1 MKNNIEWI
9 FFDVGSTLVN
19 EEKVYCHR
27 LQDIADAAGE
37 PFEKIYNMAID
48 LYKNNKKGDLE
59 LTRKYK
65 VSGSKWYLEEE
76 ELFGDTEETLNALSQ
91 NYKIGII
98 ANQPIGTA
106 ERLEK
111 FGIKKYIDLIIASA
125 EEGVEKPDKRIFN
138 IALSKAFCNPENA
151 VMIGDRIDND
161 IVPAKELGMKTIWI
175 KQGFGKYWNIT
186 GENEIPDEEINSL
199 SELKERFL

>member
-27 LQDIADAAGE
+27 LQDIAAAAGE

-76 ELFGDTEETLNALSQ
+76 ELFEDTEETLKALSQ
-91 NYKIGII
+91 KYKIGII
-98 ANQPIGTA
+98 ANQSLGTA
-106 ERLEK
+106 DRLEK

-125 EEGVEKPDKRIFN
+125 EEGVEKPDKKIFN
-138 IALSKAFCNPENA
+138 IALSKASCNPENA

-161 IVPAKELGMKTIWI
+161 IIPAKELGMNTIWI

-186 GENEIPDEEINSL
+186 CENEIPDEEMNSL

>member
-1 MKNNIEWI
+1 M
-9 FFDVGSTLVN
+9 
-19 EEKVYCHR
+19 
-27 LQDIADAAGE
+27 
-37 PFEKIYNMAID
+37 
-48 LYKNNKKGDLE
+48 
-59 LTRKYK
+59 
-65 VSGSKWYLEEE
+65 
-76 ELFGDTEETLNALSQ
+76 
-91 NYKIGII
+91 
-98 ANQPIGTA
+98 
-106 ERLEK
+106 
-111 FGIKKYIDLIIASA
+111 KKYIDLIIASA

-138 IALSKAFCNPENA
+138 IALSKASCIPENA

>member
-27 LQDIADAAGE
+27 LQDIAEAAGE